1 MASKLSAGTAEFVSG
16 RQAMFEDSIFE
27 SAGRIHTRSNEWM
40 IAAFAFNAS
49 ILLAFVMIPLIFP
62 PALPHQVSSFLMEMF
77 VPPKP
82 QPVQQHPAQTARQAI
97 ATQSDPFAAPRQIPP
112 TIYVPAVAE
121 QPIPLGPTSLDD
133 PNNDLFKRNVEM
145 TVVRPVEQP
154 RQRVSSGTEEGL
166 LIQRTMPVYP
176 PIARATGTSGT
187 VTLEAIISKTG
198 TIENLRVISGPM
210 MLRQAAREAVQT
222 WRYRP
227 YLLDGQPVEVET
239 TVSVIFTLQR

>member
-1 MASKLSAGTAEFVSG
+1 MAEFVSG

-27 SAGRIHTRSNEWM
+27 SAGRIHTRSHEWM
-40 IAAFAFNAS
+40 FAAFAFNAS
-49 ILLAFVMIPLIFP
+49 IMLAFVAIPLIFP
-62 PALPHQVSSFLMEMF
+62 PALPHQFSSYLMEVF

-82 QPVQQHPAQTARQAI
+82 QPVPQQPAQTARQATE
-97 ATQSDPFAAPRQIPP
+97 TQSNPFAAPRQIPP
-112 TIYVPAVAE
+112 TIFIAAVPE
-121 QPIPLGPTSLDD
+121 QQITLGSSSLED

-145 TVVRPVEQP
+145 TVVHPVEQP

-166 LIQRTMPVYP
+166 LIQKTLPVYP

-187 VTLEAIISKTG
+187 VALAAIISKTG

-210 MLRQAAREAVQT
+210 MLQQAALDAVRT

-227 YLLDGQPVEVET
+227 YLLNGQPVEVET
-239 TVSVIFTLQR
+239 TVSVIFTMQR